1 MFLYETRRLAV
12 ILCVFLLTVFFVCC
26 FGINIT
32 VLSAL
37 FISAVLCI
45 ILSFFSGK
53 FRSICRYLFA
63 LLLSA
68 AVGMLFCLLH
78 YNISEKPVLNYIEK
92 YAGIPVSITAKV
104 KDVKSSSVMTS
115 FDLQVF
121 EINGEKCGEFNLSL
135 SVFGTCEAEIDDIL
149 ETSVIFKN
157 LEDDLTSQTSI
168 SYYKSAGYYI
178 AADYY
183 ENSGSSAGSDTSEEA
198 GAVYNLKFTP
208 ADSHSLTY
216 YFNAIRNYTK
226 DAFFRNIK
234 LDYHDSQTPEAGV
247 VYGAFTGDKS
257 YIDSSV
263 QTDFKRS
270 GISYVLAVAGLQ
282 LSILC
287 GIIFSFLKILNIH
300 KKASCVIIILCC
312 LFYIAFTGFSVS
324 VIRAGVMTVLFYAA
338 FMFGRKSDS
347 ATSLFIAGAFVVLLN
362 PHNALNT
369 GFQLSFTATLG
380 IVAASNLSEKI
391 QSKIN
396 SLQIF
401 RFLIKIIKMIFSSAA
416 ITIAAVVFTLPVTSY
431 AFHTLSLASLPASIA
446 VSPLVTAILF
456 LALIMMLFALIPFFK
471 ILTVFGTPMYY
482 ISKLLLFFAKFFAS
496 FKYSYIAVNSTNA
509 DNFYIFALIFL
520 IAVILCFYIASKLA
534 VFEENKKI
542 KRAKLVLYSS
552 VAVTFI
558 IMSAAL
564 IYPRVLF
571 KDSARVAYYSDDKNQ
586 DIILF
591 DKDYDSA
598 DIIDISD
605 GTLSHVP
612 KTYDILAENGAVNI
626 NSIILT
632 HYHKRH
638 IQMIERYLTYSN
650 IKKVYIPK
658 PLTEYDIEVYNS
670 LYYLSI
676 EPNSGFELIK
686 YGSSLNLDGNITI
699 SPILFDYNKMQHII
713 VNIAYHSNN
722 SYKNFLYLSLGYKD
736 GFSNYTYGKSYEVV
750 FYGTHRHNKRDDN
763 YTSDVY
769 GTFAGVLSGYLD
781 GSKNKATQKLDLSTL
796 DEYITGG
803 SVLLKSDD
811 YNSIVFEI
819 NRTGDLKYYLK

>member
-1 MFLYETRRLAV
+1 M
-12 ILCVFLLTVFFVCC
+12 CVFLLTVFFSCSFSC
-26 FGINIT
+26 NII
-32 VLSAL
+32 VLSVL
-37 FISAVLCI
+37 SILAVSFVTVSF
-45 ILSFFSGK
+45 LSDK
-53 FRSICRYLFA
+53 FKSICRYLCIIF
-63 LLLSA
+63 LSS
-68 AVGMLFCLLH
+68 AVGMLFCVLH
-78 YNISEKPVLNYIEK
+78 YNTAEKPVINYLQE
-92 YAGIPVSITAKV
+92 YAGTPVSITAKV
-104 KDVKSSSVMTS
+104 KDVKSSSFMTS

-121 EINGEKCGEFNLSL
+121 EVNGEKCGKFNLSL
-135 SVFGTCEAEIDDIL
+135 NVFGECQAEIDDIL

-168 SYYKSAGYYI
+168 TYYKSSGYYI
-178 AADYY
+178 SADYY
-183 ENSGSSAGSDTSEEA
+183 ENSDNSAGSDSSDTSEEA
-198 GAVYNLKFTP
+198 NPVYNLKITP
-208 ADSHSLTY
+208 AQSHSLTY
-216 YFNAIRNYTK
+216 YLDAIRNYTK
-226 DAFFRNIK
+226 DTFFRNVK
-234 LDYHDSQTPEAGV
+234 LDYHDSQTAEAGV

-312 LFYIAFTGFSVS
+312 LFYMAFTGFSVS
-324 VIRAGVMTVLFYAA
+324 VIRAGIMTVLFYAA

-347 ATSLFIAGAFVVLLN
+347 VTSLFIAGMVVILLN
-362 PHNALNT
+362 PYNSLNT
-369 GFQLSFTATLG
+369 GFQLSFMATLG
-380 IVAASNLSEKI
+380 IVTTSNLSEKI

-396 SLQIF
+396 NIPIF
-401 RFLIKIIKMIFSSAA
+401 EFLIKIIKMIFSSAA
-416 ITIAAVVFTLPVTSY
+416 ITIAAVVFTLPITSY
-431 AFHTLSLASLPASIA
+431 AFHTLSLVSLATSIVA
-446 VSPLVTAILF
+446 SPLVTAILL
-456 LALIMMLFALIPFFK
+456 LALIMMIFALIPFFK
-471 ILTVFGTPMYY
+471 ILTFFGTPLYY

-496 FKYSYIAVNSTNA
+496 FKYSYIAVNSTNS
-509 DNFYIFALIFL
+509 DSFYIFALIFL
-520 IAVILCFYIASKLA
+520 TIVILCLYIISKLA
-534 VFEENKKI
+534 VFEENIKI
-542 KRAKLVLYSS
+542 KRARLILYSS

-558 IMSAAL
+558 IMTAVL
-564 IYPRVLF
+564 IYPRILF
-571 KDSARVAYYSDDKNQ
+571 KDSSRVAYYSDDKNQ
-586 DIILF
+586 DIVLF

-612 KTYDILAENGAVNI
+612 KTYDMLVENGAVNI

-638 IQMIERYLTYSN
+638 IQMIQRYLTYSN
-650 IKKVYIPK
+650 IKKVYIPE

-686 YGSSLNLDGNITI
+686 YGSSLKLDDNITI
-699 SPILFDYNKMQHII
+699 STTIFDYNKMQHIM
-713 VNIAYHSNN
+713 VNTIYSSNN
-722 SYKNFLYLSLGYKD
+722 LYKDFLYLSLGYED
-736 GFSNYTYGKSYEVV
+736 GFSNYTDGKNYDVV

-763 YTSDVY
+763 YTSNVY
-769 GTFAGVLSGYLD
+769 GTFAGVLSSYLD
-781 GSKNKATQKLDLSTL
+781 SGKNKTTQKLDIPVL

-819 NRTGDLKYYLK
+819 NRTGDLKYWLK